1 MRWTVGRRSSN
12 IEDRRGTGGGGFG
25 PGAKIGGAGGIGVI
39 VLALVA
45 MFFGVDPRIVL
56 DGAGGLG
63 GGAGYEEPAG
73 GYERPTGPASPQEA
87 EREELISNVLADTE
101 ETWNGIFRASGS
113 QYQEPRLVLFSGA
126 VNSACGFAQ
135 AASGPF
141 YCPADQKVYLDL
153 SFFDELERRFGA
165 PGDTAQAY
173 VVAHEIGHHVQTL
186 LGTSQKVS
194 QYRQQVGREQANQ
207 LSVLV
212 ELQADCYAGVW
223 ANNAVSAGRVKL
235 EPGDLEEG
243 LRAAAAVGDDTIQR
257 RSQGR
262 VVPESF
268 THGSAE
274 QRVSWFR
281 RGLEAGDAKNC
292 DTFAAAG
299 GF

>member
-12 IEDRRGTGGGGFG
+12 IEDRRGMGGGGGGFG
-25 PGAKIGGAGGIGVI
+25 TGAKIGGAGGVGVF

-45 MFFGVDPRIVL
+45 MFFGVDPSIIL
-56 DGAGGLG
+56 NGGGGLIEG
-63 GGAGYEEPAG
+63 GGPTG
-73 GYERPTGPASPQEA
+73 GYERPTGPSSPQEA
-87 EREELISNVLADTE
+87 EREQLISNVLADTE
-101 ETWNGIFRASGS
+101 ETWNGIFRQAGAD
-113 QYQEPRLVLFSGA
+113 YQEPRLVLFSGA

-165 PGDTAQAY
+165 PGDFAQAY

-194 QYRQQVGREQANQ
+194 QYRQQVGREEANQ
-207 LSVLV
+207 LSVLL
-212 ELQADCYAGVW
+212 ELQADCFAGVW
-223 ANNAVSAGRVKL
+223 ASTAARQGRVTF

-274 QRVSWFR
+274 QRVGWFR
-281 RGLEAGDAKNC
+281 RGLESGSTQSC

-299 GF
+299 GS